1 MSNELKKQSK
11 QNEMQKIETTALVVS
26 ENLNENLV
34 DKEWLAG
41 HYGTTQEAVRQQL
54 ASLNIKPVKYVM
66 KGERKNIKT
75 ALYDL
80 NEIKSKITHQQ
91 QQVALAKLDTK
102 TDKMNN
108 KYSFDELK
116 IAFGKSLENQ
126 SSKEIGNLG
135 LQLIAIAMNKQS
147 EAFAKENEEKDELLK
162 QLEAKNQELQAYQ
175 NENKYIQ
182 ETKHKIDVLKAKITK
197 AVRTKAYQNHWTY
210 KETYVRY
217 YKLYDEAHNFPYKE
231 DYNGYINTVEKR
243 GHLLE
248 LYNIIVNDF

>member
-1 MSNELKKQSK
+1 MTNELKKQSK
-11 QNEMQKIETTALVVS
+11 QNEVKKIDTKST
-26 ENLNENLV
+26 NLV
-34 DKEWLAG
+34 ATNEINEDLVDISTIANRLG
-41 HYGTTQEAVRQQL
+41 LTNQAVEKKVGL
-54 ASLNIKPVKYVM
+54 LNVKPKTYIM
-66 KGERKNIKT
+66 KGAKKNVKT
-75 ALYDL
+75 ALYSW
-80 NEIKSKITHQQ
+80 NELTQQQ

-102 TDKMNN
+102 TDKMHN

-210 KETYVRY
+210 KETYC
-217 YKLYDEAHNFPYKE
+217 KIL
-231 DYNGYINTVEKR
+231 
-243 GHLLE
+243 
-248 LYNIIVNDF
+248 

>member
-1 MSNELKKQSK
+1 MTNELKKQSK
-11 QNEMQKIETTALVVS
+11 QNEVKKIDTKST
-26 ENLNENLV
+26 NLV
-34 DKEWLAG
+34 ATNEINEDLVDINTIANRLNL
-41 HYGTTQEAVRQQL
+41 TIQQIHQKL
-54 ASLNIKPVKYVM
+54 QSLNIQPKTYIM
-66 KGERKNIKT
+66 KGAKKNVKT
-75 ALYDL
+75 ALYSW
-80 NEIKSKITHQQ
+80 NELTQQQ

-162 QLEAKNQELQAYQ
+162 QLETKNQELQAYQ

-182 ETKHKIDVLKAKITK
+182 ETRHRIDVLKAKITK
-197 AVRTKAYQNHWTY
+197 AVRTRAYQNHWTY

-243 GHLLE
+243 GHLTE
-248 LYNIIVNDF
+248 LYNIIINDF

>member
-1 MSNELKKQSK
+1 MESKLKKQSK
-11 QNEMQKIETTALVVS
+11 QIEIETKST
-26 ENLNENLV
+26 NLV
-34 DKEWLAG
+34 ANNEINEDLVDANTIANRLN
-41 HYGTTQEAVRQQL
+41 TTIDNVIHKIQ
-54 ASLNIKPVKYVM
+54 SLNIQPKTYIM
-66 KGERKNIKT
+66 KGAKKNVKT
-75 ALYDL
+75 ALYSWE
-80 NEIKSKITHQQ
+80 EIKQQQ

-108 KYSFDELK
+108 QYSFDELK

>member
-1 MSNELKKQSK
+1 MESKLKKQSK
-11 QNEMQKIETTALVVS
+11 QIEIETKST
-26 ENLNENLV
+26 NLV
-34 DKEWLAG
+34 ANNEINEDLVDANTIANRLN
-41 HYGTTQEAVRQQL
+41 TTIDNVIHKIQ
-54 ASLNIKPVKYVM
+54 SLNIQPKTYIM
-66 KGERKNIKT
+66 KGAKKNVKT
-75 ALYDL
+75 ALYSW
-80 NEIKSKITHQQ
+80 NELTQQQ

-108 KYSFDELK
+108 QYSFDELK

-182 ETKHKIDVLKAKITK
+182 EARHKIDVLKAKITK
-197 AVRTKAYQNHWTY
+197 AVRTKAYQNNWTY

>member
-11 QNEMQKIETTALVVS
+11 QTEVQKIDTETCEMLSMDDVAKHFGITRQGASKKMAELG
-26 ENLNENLV
+26 
-34 DKEWLAG
+34 AP
-41 HYGTTQEAVRQQL
+41 YITTNCGAKMFKMADIQRVQL
-54 ASLNIKPVKYVM
+54 Q
-66 KGERKNIKT
+66 
-75 ALYDL
+75 
-80 NEIKSKITHQQ
+80 QQ

-108 KYSFDELK
+108 QYSFDELK

>member
-1 MSNELKKQSK
+1 MTNELKKQSK
-11 QNEMQKIETTALVVS
+11 QNEVKKIETTALVVY
-26 ENLNENLV
+26 ENIDEDLV
-34 DKEWLAG
+34 DANTIANRLN
-41 HYGTTQEAVRQQL
+41 TTIDNVIHKIQ
-54 ASLNIKPVKYVM
+54 SLNIQPKTYIM
-66 KGERKNIKT
+66 KGAKKNVKT
-75 ALYDL
+75 ALYSWE
-80 NEIKSKITHQQ
+80 EIKQQQ

-147 EAFAKENEEKDELLK
+147 EAFAKEKKKKDELLK

-197 AVRTKAYQNHWTY
+197 AVRTRAYQNHWTY

-243 GHLLE
+243 GLLLE